1 MERLILFRHGKAEAK
16 GKAPD
21 FERALTEDGRFDAA
35 VIGQALAKADLVPTA
50 ALVSPARRTME
61 TWEAARAAFPQ
72 ARAYPVREL
81 YNATAAEIVGA
92 LQGVTAPTVVVVG
105 HNPGLHELA
114 IGLLHEG
121 GASSSVMSKV
131 ASRFPTATAIA
142 FAIDENGRAIY
153 DGIFYA
159 ADHGGKGGD

>member
-1 MERLILFRHGKAEAK
+1 MERLILFRHAKAEAK
-16 GKAPD
+16 GSETD
-21 FERALTEDGRFDAA
+21 FERALTEGGRFDAA
-35 VIGQALAKADLVPTA
+35 VIAQALAKGGLTPTV

-72 ARAYPVREL
+72 ARAYPMREL
-81 YNATAAEIVGA
+81 YNAGPADIVGA
-92 LQGVTAPTVVVVG
+92 LQGVTAETVIVVG

-114 IGLLHEG
+114 IGLLQEG

-131 ASRFPTATAIA
+131 ASRFPTATALA
-142 FAIDENGRAIY
+142 FVIDANGRANY
-153 DGIFYA
+153 DGVFYA